1 MPAKRLSMRKLKEV
15 LRLRFDHKFTNRA
28 ISRTCSISPTTV
40 AEYINRFERSGLKW
54 PLSEDL
60 DDISLQRKLFPEPPP
75 AKPPEKR
82 QMPDMKYLH
91 QDNQRCTALVT
102 SANGIS
108 LGKTNYI
115 NI

>member
-15 LRLRFDHKFTNRA
+15 LRLRFEHNFSNRA

-40 AEYINRFERSGLKW
+40 GDYIHRFQHSGLSW

-60 DDISLQRKLFPEPPP
+60 DETSLQRKLFPEPLG
-75 AKPPEKR
+75 AQSPETR

-91 QDNQRCTALVT
+91 RELRRL
-102 SANGIS
+102 S
-108 LGKTNYI
+108 LI
-115 NI
+115 HI